1 MKKSILTIAL
11 SVLTLIVTA
20 QTSKITGSWMMTKV
34 ETKSDGVKEP
44 YFITDFNADG
54 SMVVMGMPVGT
65 WKYDKQKKA
74 IVASSK
80 IDKDFNGESKIEK
93 LTKKEMIVLKDGN
106 RFYYSKVNMDD
117 VAANNSQSNLTGLWR
132 AEDEEYGNVFL
143 RFKAPDSLVIVL
155 TGDGSVETNRAA
167 WIYYPNDNTLVV
179 MGFSHL
185 LRGKVDIKE
194 LTDNKL
200 VLDKKGKL
208 ISASKVDENAAKIEK
223 LNFVYDDFPE
233 EYGNDDQLPWRD
245 IELMVDYL
253 KGVKKIVYR
262 HGSLLADVNAFD
274 YSTYY
279 SEIKVDEEKPS
290 VKFTNFVVENGTPN
304 QYSEKYKGNLSG
316 MYNYFFP
323 LDELMPYR
331 IAGKESV
338 TVPAGTFKC
347 TVIEGLDGDTK
358 VKLWMIDDK
367 PGIYAK
373 KIRQGDNFG
382 TMSYTVDELESIE

>member
-11 SVLTLIVTA
+11 TVLTLVMTA
-20 QTSKITGSWMMTKV
+20 QTKKITGSWMMTKV
-34 ETKSDGVKEP
+34 ETKSDGVQEP
-44 YFITDFNADG
+44 YFVTDFNADG
-54 SMVVMGMPVGT
+54 TMVVMGMPVGT
-65 WKYDKQKKA
+65 WKYDKQKNA

-80 IDKDFNGESKIEK
+80 MDKDFNGESKIEK
-93 LTKKEMIVLKDGN
+93 LSKKEMIVLKDGN

-132 AEDEEYGNVFL
+132 AESDEYGNVFL
-143 RFKAPDSLVIVL
+143 RFKEPDTLVIVL
-155 TGDGSVETNRAA
+155 TGDGSVETSKSSWMYNPKDK
-167 WIYYPNDNTLVV
+167 IVVV

-194 LTDNKL
+194 LTDDKL
-200 VLDKKGKL
+200 VLDKGGSL
-208 ISASKVDENAAKIEK
+208 INASKVDENAVKINE
-223 LNFVYDDFPE
+223 LTFVYDDFPE
-233 EYGNDDQLPWRD
+233 EYGDDDQLPWRD
-245 IELMVDYL
+245 FEYMIDYL
-253 KGVKKIVYR
+253 KDVKKIVYH
-262 HGSLLADVNAFD
+262 HGSLLADVNAFE

-290 VKFTNFVVENGTPN
+290 VIFTNFVVENGTPA
-304 QYSEKYKGNLSG
+304 QYSEKYKGGLSG

-323 LDELMPYR
+323 LDELAPYR
-331 IAGKESV
+331 IAGKETV

-358 VKLWMIDDK
+358 IKLWMIDDK

-373 KIRQGDNFG
+373 KVRQGDNFG